1 MSENRYLIAYGELV
15 GRSHGTKIPCQD
27 KALCLQENGV
37 SVAVLS
43 DGCGS
48 APLSQYGSDLTV
60 KAVSRYLVDHFDEMV
75 ANGFEDKGQAKI
87 PTKKALVEDI
97 VKKELEF
104 VKEHPEIFEEHRKNN
119 MEKYEKTIEH
129 HSEESYW
136 LSLLHATLIFFA
148 EKDGKAILG
157 QIGDGFMGAV
167 IDGKMRLFLEED
179 KIPGAKNA
187 TFYPDNI
194 WEFANTAAEG
204 DQWYLHRS
212 YKMGLVN
219 SSKFNAVMLTSDGV
233 ESFFIKTKY
242 EKRYAKVDILFD
254 RLIECQSFEERQAL
268 INEYYLPRLV
278 AGSPSFDDCSIAIL
292 VEPSCKITEFVPK
305 VYPHDDEDEQPSK
318 HVEEV
323 KKEEQVQKKEEL
335 KKEDPT
341 KREVKVEQD
350 APVSLTQEELKYVD
364 EVKSAYQLD
373 YTKLFAALK
382 KEAIANGDAQFVHEY
397 LEAYR
402 DLLLA
407 LKVNKKFSPSFRGP
421 GNTPEGKRKKRIY
434 AAIRKVDKCSFH
446 YEGFAFVAIE
456 K

>member
-60 KAVSRYLVDHFDEMV
+60 KTVGRFLIDHFDEMV
-75 ANGFEDKGQAKI
+75 NEGFEEKGQAKI
-87 PTKKALVEDI
+87 PTKKALVEAI
-97 VKKELEF
+97 VNKELEF

-119 MEKYEKTIEH
+119 MEKYEKTIQY
-129 HSEESYW
+129 HSEDAYW

-194 WEFANTAAEG
+194 YEFANTAKEG

-219 SSKFNAVMLTSDGV
+219 SAKFNAVMLTSDGV

-242 EKRYAKVDILFD
+242 EKKYAKVDILFD
-254 RLIECQSFEERQAL
+254 RLIELPTFEERQEL
-268 INEYYLPRLV
+268 INEYYLPKLV

-292 VEPSCKITEFVPK
+292 VEPSCKITEYIPK
-305 VYPHDDEDEQPSK
+305 VYPHDDEDEPSK
-318 HVEEV
+318 PVPQEQ
-323 KKEEQVQKKEEL
+323 KQEEQKQEI

-350 APVSLTQEELKYVD
+350 VSLSLTQEELKLVD
-364 EVKSAYQLD
+364 DVKSAYQLD
-373 YTKLFAALK
+373 YTNLFIALK
-382 KEAIANGDAQFVHEY
+382 KEAIANGDKEFVTEY
-397 LEAYR
+397 LSAYR
-402 DLLLA
+402 DMLLA
-407 LKVNKKFSPSFRGP
+407 LKVNKKFSPSFKSP
-421 GNTPEGKRKKRIY
+421 GNTPEGKRKRRIY
-434 AAIRKVDKCSFH
+434 AAIRKVDGNRSFRLEKLV
-446 YEGFAFVAIE
+446 YVAIE